1 LVNAREPK
9 ASEKKALVA
18 VGLISYRDSPLSKT
32 ARTKTTRRALANV
45 AVVLAAL
52 ADVAAAE

>member
-1 LVNAREPK
+1 MRGNQKPAK
-9 ASEKKALVA
+9 KKALVA